1 MSHLRDI
8 VDRTV
13 SGFFYGSSHAPECAV
28 KKIVVRTSGIGFTSH
43 SYFRFMVPVEANVGH
58 AMPQSSR
65 LSPCSQSDGIVP
77 LTTFRRVLGGD
88 LTSPVYSRRL
98 GGLNV

>member
-28 KKIVVRTSGIGFTSH
+28 KKIVVRISGIRFTSH

-58 AMPQSSR
+58 AMRRSLVVFR
-65 LSPCSQSDGIVP
+65 LAAK
-77 LTTFRRVLGGD
+77 TM
-88 LTSPVYSRRL
+88 
-98 GGLNV
+98 GLYH